1 MIKNQENNQKTTMN
15 SIKKV
20 GFFILLT
27 VLFSACRTTY
37 RGMTTNENHHQ
48 TQVVL
53 SENNYR
59 IVKYVEGD
67 ASARYVLFFGG
78 NGSERGLVARARE
91 NMLRNAGLI
100 GASRAVINE
109 TVEKRVK
116 ESLFTTEVR
125 YIVSAYVVEFFNSET
140 ENPPE
145 AEENTYA
152 EYIEEPRTPTAITKG
167 VTAGVTLRSDDN
179 STYYH
184 ETHKPGFHLGYKLEF
199 NNPDIQYLYWGTQI
213 NLTYLNEKWY
223 NHNILNGSEHT
234 LGVEI
239 PFLVGVKIPL
249 TENFKWYINGGPTIG
264 IFIND
269 YTSYSAEYPQG
280 KLNNGLNTAPSLGA
294 ELYSGFQFGKH
305 WQLSAGHRW
314 NIGYYE
320 YDHSKIS
327 LSYLF

>member
-1 MIKNQENNQKTTMN
+1 MN

-100 GASRAVINE
+100 GSSRAVINE
-109 TVEKRVK
+109 TVERRVK
-116 ESLFTTEVR
+116 ETLFSVEVR
-125 YIVSAYVVEFFNSET
+125 YIVSAYVVEFFNPDTET
-140 ENPPE
+140 PPQP
-145 AEENTYA
+145 EESTYA
-152 EYIEEPRTPTAITKG
+152 VHEEIQRTPNVVTHGI
-167 VTAGVTLRSDDN
+167 TAGTTLQSDENDG
-179 STYYH
+179 YYTR
-184 ETHKPGFHLGYKLEF
+184 THMPGLHVGYKLEF
-199 NNPDIQYLYWGTQI
+199 HNPDIKFLYWGTQL
-213 NLTYLNEKWY
+213 NLSYLNEKTFTRDQ
-223 NHNILNGSEHT
+223 LSGKEHT
-234 LGVEI
+234 LAIEI
-239 PFLVGVKIPL
+239 PFLVGAKIPV
-249 TENFKWYINGGPTIG
+249 TENFKWFINGGPTIG
-264 IFIND
+264 MFISD
-269 YTSYSAEYPQG
+269 YTSYSAEYPDG
-280 KLNNGLNTAPSLGA
+280 KLNNGLATAPSVGA
-294 ELYSGFQFGKH
+294 ELYSGFQLGKH

-314 NIGYYE
+314 HIGYYN
-320 YDHSKIS
+320 YDYTKIS

>member
-1 MIKNQENNQKTTMN
+1 MN
-15 SIKKV
+15 SIKKL
-20 GFFILLT
+20 GLFILLA
-27 VLFSACRTTY
+27 VLFSACRTSY

-116 ESLFTTEVR
+116 ESVFVTEVR
-125 YIVSAYVVEFFNSET
+125 YIVSAYVVEFYNPET
-140 ENPPE
+140 ETPPE
-145 AEENTYA
+145 AEESTYA
-152 EYIEEPRTPTAITKG
+152 ENIEEPRTPNVITQG
-167 VTAGVTLRSDDN
+167 VTAGVTLQPN
-179 STYYH
+179 SNDGYYNRN
-184 ETHKPGFHLGYKLEF
+184 HKPGFHLGYKLEF
-199 NNPDIQYLYWGTQI
+199 NNPDIKLLYWGTQL
-213 NLTYLNEKWY
+213 NLSYLNEKSY
-223 NHNILNGSEHT
+223 HRDQINASENT
-234 LGVEI
+234 LAVEI
-239 PFLVGVKIPL
+239 PFLIGLKVPI
-249 TENFKWYINGGPTIG
+249 TSSFQWFINGGPSIG
-264 IFIND
+264 IFIYD
-269 YTSYSAEYPQG
+269 YTSYSAEYPGRTQ
-280 KLNNGLNTAPSLGA
+280 NNGISTAPSVGG
-294 ELYSGFQFGKH
+294 ELYSGFQLGKH

-314 NIGYYE
+314 HIGYYE
-320 YDHSKIS
+320 YDYSKIS